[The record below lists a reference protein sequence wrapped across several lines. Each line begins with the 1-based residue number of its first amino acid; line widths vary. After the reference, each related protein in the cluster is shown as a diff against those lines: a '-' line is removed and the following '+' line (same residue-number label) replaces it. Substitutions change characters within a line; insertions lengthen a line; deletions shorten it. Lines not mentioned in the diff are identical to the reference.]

1 MVPPRTSP
9 GRRGDELQE
18 NGLLLH
24 FHSNAQWLIAE
35 VGQPLGEAG
44 AAPSSTQ
51 GCPPAG
57 DPTEKHPS
65 SKTKIALPRRF
76 RLCKVHFFCAWLP
89 TSSKWFTFQALLIWM
104 LDGNYFIIMG
114 FCFFFSLEIS
124 FSQRLTC
131 GCEQLHA
138 DPLGWV

>member
-1 MVPPRTSP
+1 MVPPRTFP

-44 AAPSSTQ
+44 AAPWSTQ

-76 RLCKVHFFCAWLP
+76 RLCKVHFFLRLASHFVQMVHIP
-89 TSSKWFTFQALLIWM
+89 SASN
-104 LDGNYFIIMG
+104 LDVGWELFHYYG
-114 FCFFFSLEIS
+114 FLFFFSLEIS
-124 FSQRLTC
+124 FSQWLTC